1 MIPPTMG
8 RQRHRHARGGMASD
22 NWIGDLAE
30 RIEQGDPA
38 AEESL
43 VEAYYGRVFAM
54 ALVRTGNREVA
65 RDLAQEV
72 MWAVLCALRE
82 GRLNNPSGLTGYICA
97 TARNRISYHFRRR
110 RPESSDPP
118 QQIEDISLPDPEE
131 CFQSEERRQLV
142 LQAITHLTVTDQ
154 KILRLTLVEGLK
166 SGEVADRLNL
176 KPEVVRKR
184 KSRAIH
190 KLRQALR
197 RGRSHS

>member
-1 MIPPTMG
+1 MTP
-8 RQRHRHARGGMASD
+8 D
-22 NWIGDLAE
+22 NSTEDLAG

-65 RDLAQEV
+65 RDLAQEI
-72 MWAVLCALRE
+72 MLAVLCALRQ
-82 GRLNNPSGLTGYICA
+82 GRLNDPSGLTGYICA
-97 TARNRISYHFRRR
+97 TARNRIRYHFRHRK
-110 RPESSDPP
+110 PEVSGPP
-118 QQIEDISLPDPEE
+118 QEIEDINLPDPEQ

-142 LQAITHLTVTDQ
+142 LRAITHLSAAEQ

-190 KLRQALR
+190 KLRQALSR
-197 RGRSHS
+197 RKSHS